1 MVGLAAEST
10 APVQVP
16 VLGNSTLCT
25 DNGGGWSRERLSQ
38 EGVFL
43 FTGSENV
50 LL

>member
-10 APVQVP
+10 APAQ

-43 FTGSENV
+43 FTGSEKV
-50 LL
+50 LV